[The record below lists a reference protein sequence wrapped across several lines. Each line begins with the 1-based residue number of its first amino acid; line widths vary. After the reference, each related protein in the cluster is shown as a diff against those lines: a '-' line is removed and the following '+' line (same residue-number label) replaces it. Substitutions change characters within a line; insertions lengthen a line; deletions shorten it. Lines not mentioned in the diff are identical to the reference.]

1 MITLMIIII
10 TNTAAGIDS
19 NNYYNLSI
27 AVCNLFNEGVHIVV
41 GTTLP
46 STYNTIQSYS
56 HALHV
61 PFILASST
69 RQGSRDHYQYDVSLS
84 PPFVDAVIRTI
95 AGIPR
100 NHKVY
105 YVYDNDDGKLAL
117 NALVALISNLT

>member
-1 MITLMIIII
+1 M
-10 TNTAAGIDS
+10 
-19 NNYYNLSI
+19 
-27 AVCNLFNEGVHIVV
+27 VV

-56 HALHV
+56 HALHL

-69 RQGSRDHYQYDVSLS
+69 RPGSRDHYHYDVSLT

-105 YVYDNDDGKLAL
+105 YVYDNDDGKVWADLENVDCL
-117 NALVALISNLT
+117 ELMYHRKDFYCVCFVSL

>member
-1 MITLMIIII
+1 MH
-10 TNTAAGIDS
+10 A
-19 NNYYNLSI
+19 
-27 AVCNLFNEGVHIVV
+27 VV

-69 RQGSRDHYQYDVSLS
+69 RQGSRDHYRYDVSLS

-95 AGIPR
+95 ASIPR

-105 YVYDNDDGKLAL
+105 YVYDNDDGESQLRFLSTRLAL
-117 NALVALISNLT
+117 LIGTATVACLVAKASAS